1 MRVWEWMRA
10 AHLGELVLCLGTVL
24 SVAAASLV
32 RLVVAFRQRVTR
44 EEPVLRCIR
53 ELRWDGAWPAAAY
66 RERLAKRL
74 HVQLGVGARRHAVRG
89 GGQVDLSFDYQGTT
103 WFIAVQDRLQ
113 HVQPTQVERAVAQ
126 LLAECTEH
134 RVDRPTVAVVVGV
147 PTGRAA
153 DNLQVRAL
161 RAALVCG
168 AARPPSRA
176 SSDLN
181 FEVVAVPLARP
192 SIPPSAPASA

>member
-1 MRVWEWMRA
+1 MRVWEWMGA
-10 AHLGELVLCLGTVL
+10 APLRELFLCLGAVL
-24 SVAAASLV
+24 TVAAVSLV

-66 RERLAKRL
+66 RERLARRL
-74 HVQLGVGARRHAVRG
+74 HVQLGIGARRHAAR
-89 GGQVDLSFDYQGTT
+89 GQVDLSFDYQGTT

-113 HVQPTQVERAVAQ
+113 NVQRTQVEHVVTQ
-126 LLAECTEH
+126 LLTECSER
-134 RVDRPTVAVVVGV
+134 RVERPTVAVVVGV
-147 PTGRAA
+147 PTGGAA

-168 AARPPSRA
+168 AARPPRRA
-176 SSDLN
+176 TSDLN
-181 FEVVAVPLARP
+181 FEVVAVPLARA
-192 SIPPSAPASA
+192 SIPPSVSASA

>member
-1 MRVWEWMRA
+1 MRMWEWMRA
-10 AHLGELVLCLGTVL
+10 THLHELVLCLGAVL
-24 SVAAASLV
+24 TVAAAWLA
-32 RLVVAFRQRVTR
+32 RLIVAFRQRVAR

-53 ELRWDGAWPAAAY
+53 ELRWDGAWPASAY

-74 HVQLGVGARRHAVRG
+74 QAQLGIGARRPAARV

-113 HVQPTQVERAVAQ
+113 NLQPRQVEHVVAQ
-126 LLAECTEH
+126 LLVECTRRGVE
-134 RVDRPTVAVVVGV
+134 RPTVAVVVAV
-147 PTGRAA
+147 PNGGAA

-168 AARPPSRA
+168 AARPPSPA

-181 FEVVAVPLARP
+181 FEVVAVPLARA
-192 SIPPSAPASA
+192 SVPPAASARA